1 MAATGTT
8 KPLHGHHKFIE
19 TATEVV
25 QDARE
30 LVLPLLSVTHPE
42 DPWSGAALRSLIDR
56 RGADLDPILAEA
68 LRMIEDFELPFL
80 DEEERLA
87 DAGVTLAD
95 DLLGFEES
103 MLEFERAFWLNAY
116 EVYRADPER
125 WDLPE
130 PKVRDVCEVHA
141 VSSSAVR
148 AALKDQDFQDFQE
161 LAPYVGAHLE
171 CAECRVGVTRLLISE
186 VRRRKDLP
194 AA

>member
-1 MAATGTT
+1 MATGTT
-8 KPLHGHHKFIE
+8 KALHGHHKFIE

-42 DPWSGAALRSLIDR
+42 EPWSGAALRSLTDGRGDR
-56 RGADLDPILAEA
+56 EPILAEA
-68 LRMIEDFELPFL
+68 LRMIEDFELPFI

-87 DAGVTLAD
+87 ASGVTLAD
-95 DLLGFEES
+95 DLLGFEEA
-103 MLEFERAFWLNAY
+103 MLEFERDFWLRTY
-116 EVYRADPER
+116 EAYRADPSR
-125 WDLPE
+125 WELPE

-148 AALKDQDFQDFQE
+148 AAIKDQDFQDFQE
-161 LAPYVGAHLE
+161 LAPYVGANLE
-171 CAECRVGVTRLLISE
+171 CAECRVGVTRLLIAE
-186 VRRRKDLP
+186 VRRRKNLP

>member
-1 MAATGTT
+1 MATGTT
-8 KPLHGHHKFIE
+8 KALHGHHKFIE

-42 DPWSGAALRSLIDR
+42 EPWSGAALRSLTDR
-56 RGADLDPILAEA
+56 RDDREPILAEA
-68 LRMIEDFELPFL
+68 LRMLEDFELPFI

-87 DAGVTLAD
+87 ASGVTLAD

-103 MLEFERAFWLNAY
+103 MLEFERDFWLRTYEAY
-116 EVYRADPER
+116 RTDPSR
-125 WDLPE
+125 WELPE

-148 AALKDQDFQDFQE
+148 AAIKDQDFEDFQE
-161 LAPYVGAHLE
+161 LAPYVGANLE
-171 CAECRVGVTRLLISE
+171 CAECRVGVTRLLIAE
-186 VRRRKDLP
+186 VRRRKNLP

>member
-8 KPLHGHHKFIE
+8 KALHGHHKFIE

-25 QDARE
+25 QDARD
-30 LVLPLLSVTHPE
+30 LVMPLLVVRFPE
-42 DPWSGAALRSLIDR
+42 DPWSGVALRSLIER
-56 RGADLDPILAEA
+56 RGELDPVVAEA
-68 LRMIEDFELPFL
+68 VRMLEDFELPFL

-87 DAGVTLAD
+87 TGGMTLAN
-95 DLLGFEES
+95 DLLGFEEA
-103 MLEFERAFWLNAY
+103 MLEFERDFWLRTY
-116 EVYRADPER
+116 EVYRADPNR

-148 AALKDQDFQDFQE
+148 AALKDQEFEDFKE

-171 CAECRVGVTRLLISE
+171 CAECRVGVTRLLIAE

-194 AA
+194 PA

>member
-8 KPLHGHHKFIE
+8 KALHGHHKFIE

-25 QDARE
+25 QDARQ
-30 LVLPLLSVTHPE
+30 LVLPLLSVAYPE
-42 DPWSGAALRSLIDR
+42 EPWSGAALRSLIDR
-56 RGADLDPILAEA
+56 RDQLDPIVAEA
-68 LRMIEDFELPFL
+68 VRMLEDFELPFV

-87 DAGVTLAD
+87 AAGMTLAD
-95 DLLGFEES
+95 DLLGFEEA
-103 MLEFERAFWLNAY
+103 MLEFERAFWLRAY
-116 EVYRADPER
+116 EAYRADPGR

-130 PKVRDVCEVHA
+130 PKVRDVCELHG
-141 VSSSAVR
+141 VSSSVVR
-148 AALKDQDFQDFQE
+148 AAIKDQDFQDFQE

-171 CAECRVGVTRLLISE
+171 CAECRVGVTRLLIAE

>member
-8 KPLHGHHKFIE
+8 KALHGHHKFIE

-30 LVLPLLSVTHPE
+30 LVLPLLSVRFPE
-42 DPWSGAALRSLIDR
+42 DPWSSVALRSLIER
-56 RGADLDPILAEA
+56 RSELDPVVAES
-68 LRMIEDFELPFL
+68 LRMLEDFELPFL
-80 DEEERLA
+80 EEEERLA
-87 DAGVTLAD
+87 AAGTTLAD
-95 DLLGFEES
+95 DLLGFEEA
-103 MLEFERAFWLNAY
+103 MLEFERDFWLRTY
-116 EVYRADPER
+116 EVYRADPNR

-148 AALKDQDFQDFQE
+148 AALKDQEFEDFKE

-171 CAECRVGVTRLLISE
+171 CAECRVGVTRLLIAE
-186 VRRRKDLP
+186 VRRRKDLS

>member
-8 KPLHGHHKFIE
+8 KALHGHHKFIE

-25 QDARE
+25 QDARD

-42 DPWSGAALRSLIDR
+42 EPWSGVALRSLIER
-56 RGADLDPILAEA
+56 RGDREPILAEA
-68 LRMIEDFELPFL
+68 LRMLEDFELPFI

-87 DAGVTLAD
+87 AAGMTLAA
-95 DLLGFEES
+95 DLLGFEEA
-103 MLEFERAFWLNAY
+103 MLEFERDFWLRTY
-116 EVYRADPER
+116 EVYRADPSR

-130 PKVRDVCEVHA
+130 PKVRDVCELHA

-148 AALKDQDFQDFQE
+148 AALKDQDFEDFQE

-171 CAECRVGVTRLLISE
+171 CAECRVGVTRLLIAE